1 MANRLRGTTNP
12 RIYKLLMKEQKL
24 SCSYC
29 KPHRNENSKGYEYK
43 RKKKE
48 FQLTPRQK
56 NWL

>member
-1 MANRLRGTTNP
+1 MANRLREVTNP
-12 RIYKLLMKEQKL
+12 RVYKMLMRVQNL
-24 SCSYC
+24 DCSYC
-29 KPHRNENSKGYEYK
+29 RPHRNENAAHYVYK